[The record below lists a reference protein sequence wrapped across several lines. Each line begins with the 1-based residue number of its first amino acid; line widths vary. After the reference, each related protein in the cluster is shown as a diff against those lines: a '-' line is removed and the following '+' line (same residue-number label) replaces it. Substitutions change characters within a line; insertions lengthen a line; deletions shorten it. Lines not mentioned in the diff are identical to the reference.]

1 MKKGRYPLLI
11 VLLCALCMLLGIF
24 IGRNQ
29 RDDYVMLIPDSPHS
43 GVSVEQ
49 GTPNYLLD
57 INTATVLQLQE
68 LPGIGETLAER
79 IVKYRETFGLFQSI
93 DELTNVEGIGDKK
106 LLEIETLIRVGG

>member
-49 GTPNYLLD
+49 ATSNYLLD

-79 IVKYRETFGLFQSI
+79 IVKYREDCGLFQSI
-93 DELTNVEGIGDKK
+93 EELTNVEGIGDKK
-106 LLEIETLIRVGG
+106 LQDIKTLIRVGG

>member
-11 VLLCALCMLLGIF
+11 TFLCALCMLFGIF

-29 RDDYVMLIPDSPHS
+29 RDDYVMLIPDTPHS
-43 GVSVEQ
+43 GVSAEQ
-49 GTPNYLLD
+49 AAQNYLLD

-79 IVKYRETFGLFQSI
+79 IVQYRENFGLFQSI
-93 DELTNVEGIGDKK
+93 YELTNVEGIGDKK
-106 LLEIETLIRVGG
+106 LQNIETLIRVGG